1 VPGPPAEFDGL
12 TALVTGGAS
21 GIGLAT
27 ARLLA
32 ARGARVAILDR
43 TIPWADGGREAAAD
57 GRVGADGTADPD
69 GAAGADR
76 AVGADGTADPGV
88 REVSPDVRALHP
100 VIADVTDDR
109 AVRSAVGAAASA
121 LGGIDILVNNAGIG
135 AAGTVEDND
144 DDEWRHVLDV
154 NLLGAVRVSRA
165 ALPELRLAVTRH
177 GQAVIVNTCSIA
189 ATAGL
194 PQRALYSASK
204 GAIYSLT
211 LAMAA
216 DHVREHIRVACVTPG
231 TADTPWVAR
240 LLDAAPDPEA
250 ERAALAARQPTG
262 RLVTADEVAA
272 AIAYLA
278 SPLASGVTGMALA
291 VDGGMSG
298 LRMRPPGQP

>member
-1 VPGPPAEFDGL
+1 MSGQAAEFDGL
-12 TALVTGGAS
+12 AALVTGGAS

-43 TIPWADGGREAAAD
+43 DISWAGGSGAAAP
-57 GRVGADGTADPD
+57 GGAE
-69 GAAGADR
+69 AG
-76 AVGADGTADPGV
+76 G
-88 REVSPDVRALHP
+88 LHP
-100 VIADVTDDR
+100 VVADVTDDPAVR
-109 AVRSAVGAAASA
+109 AAVRSAASV

-144 DDEWRHVLDV
+144 DDEWRRVLDV
-154 NLLGAVRVSRA
+154 NVLGAVRVSRA
-165 ALPELRLAVTRH
+165 AMPELRRAVARH

-204 GAIYSLT
+204 GALYSLT

-240 LLDAAPDPEA
+240 LLEAAPDPAA

-262 RLVTADEVAA
+262 RLVTAEEVAA

-278 SPLASGVTGMALA
+278 SPLASGTTGMALA
-291 VDGGMSG
+291 VDGGMNG
-298 LRMRPPGQP
+298 LRVRPPGQPG